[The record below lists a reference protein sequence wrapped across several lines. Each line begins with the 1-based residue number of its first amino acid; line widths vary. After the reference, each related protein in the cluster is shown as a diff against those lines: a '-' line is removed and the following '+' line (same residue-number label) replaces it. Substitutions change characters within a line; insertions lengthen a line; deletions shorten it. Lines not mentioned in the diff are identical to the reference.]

1 MDIMYLMIF
10 IICLLS
16 TIVGST
22 IGIGGS
28 IIIKSV
34 IDALGL
40 FDVSVLRTMT
50 SCIVFTMAL
59 TSSIKNAMVKI
70 QPQRNL
76 ELIFSGGAII
86 GGISGKLAFNM
97 CLILANDE
105 KMIRFAQQIVCLIM
119 LLLILFYLTYKHN
132 IQTRKIQHL
141 PIIVAL
147 GFILGLTSSFIG
159 IGGGLMNL
167 VCLYYCFS
175 LDSKD
180 AAIVSKRIIVLTHA
194 PGLMIEF
201 IDGSILSQNS
211 IILGIMI
218 VGASAGGGL
227 GSILSHKLPNVVL
240 DKMVILV
247 TLVVIGIT
255 AYSIYRLI

>member
-1 MDIMYLMIF
+1 MDILYLMIF

-16 TIVGST
+16 TIVGSA

-28 IIIKSV
+28 IIIRSL

-50 SCIVFTMAL
+50 SCVVFTMAL
-59 TSSIKNAMVKI
+59 TSSTKNAMVKI
-70 QPQRNL
+70 RPQFTL
-76 ELIFSGGAII
+76 EFIISGGAII

-97 CLILANDE
+97 CLSIVKDE

-119 LLLILFYLTYKHN
+119 LLLILAYLIYKHN
-132 IQTRKIQHL
+132 IQTRKVKH
-141 PIIVAL
+141 PPVVFVL
-147 GFILGLTSSFIG
+147 GFILGLTSSFVG

-194 PGLMIEF
+194 PGIMIEV
-201 IDGSILSQNS
+201 IDGSLLSQNLL
-211 IILGIMI
+211 IW
-218 VGASAGGGL
+218 VSA
-227 GSILSHKLPNVVL
+227 
-240 DKMVILV
+240 
-247 TLVVIGIT
+247 
-255 AYSIYRLI
+255 